1 MKYSAKIS
9 RTGGSLKNLFVTPD
23 KDIQIKSGYYCLEDS
38 DFNHYQ
44 AFGDNHATLE
54 SAEDILEAW
63 LDGLNEPEFEEDN
76 E

>member
-1 MKYSAKIS
+1 LKYSAKIS

-23 KDIQIKSGYYCLEDS
+23 KDIQIKS